1 MFTNFTIVQS
11 IIGRSNEQASINYI
25 YKAINEVVTMKIY
38 HLSKNQLSIWGS
50 NWARTVRTFSIEMT
64 FLLFILLEFFYNFP
78 DLGDY
83 LWKWN

>member
-11 IIGRSNEQASINYI
+11 IISRSKEQASINYI
-25 YKAINEVVTMKIY
+25 SKAINEVVTIKN
-38 HLSKNQLSIWGS
+38 HLSKNQLNNWRS
-50 NWARTVRTFSIEMT
+50 NWTRTVRTFSIEMT